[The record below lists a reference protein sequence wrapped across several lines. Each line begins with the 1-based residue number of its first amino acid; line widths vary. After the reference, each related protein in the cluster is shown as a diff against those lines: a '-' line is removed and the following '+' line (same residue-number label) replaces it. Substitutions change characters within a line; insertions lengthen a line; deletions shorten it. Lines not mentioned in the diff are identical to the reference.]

1 VKENMMRIN
10 IKKFSVF
17 TLASL
22 LILLS
27 GIGFYIYW
35 GVRFGVWYDIGIYSI
50 TSVLVVSGIVG
61 ILLSLYEKT
70 EEQL

>member
-1 VKENMMRIN
+1 
-10 IKKFSVF
+10 
-17 TLASL
+17 LASL

>member
-1 VKENMMRIN
+1 MMKIN

-17 TLASL
+17 TLVSL

-27 GIGFYIYW
+27 GIGLYIYW

-50 TSVLVVSGIVG
+50 TSVLVISGIVG

-70 EEQL
+70 EEQP